1 MARQMIRLHNEKEL
15 SDDELVE
22 LMGRDILSVVL
33 LHQMREQKMEGFLG
47 M

>member
-1 MARQMIRLHNEKEL
+1 MIRLHNEKEL
-15 SDDELVE
+15 SNDELVE

-33 LHQMREQKMEGFLG
+33 LHQMREPKMEGFLE